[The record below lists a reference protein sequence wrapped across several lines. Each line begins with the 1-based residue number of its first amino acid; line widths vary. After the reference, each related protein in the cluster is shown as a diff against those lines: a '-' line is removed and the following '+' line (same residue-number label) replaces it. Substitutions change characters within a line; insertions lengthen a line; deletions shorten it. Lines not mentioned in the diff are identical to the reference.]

1 MSDQTHSRAGAL
13 RRIGLLLGGAG
24 LGAAGGFV
32 AKGETEAKGNGKQ
45 AAAQTHA
52 TRLRLRA
59 SQLAYSDPDA
69 TPMNVVRT
77 PSRLIATA
85 HLLDEAGSARG
96 TCMGIV
102 MPAGEGGLE
111 LHTFTLDGGTLMGI
125 GPASAS
131 SFSIVGATGAYAG
144 AGGGYTMEHRAASAG
159 GDGSADFVID
169 IARGERP
176 WH

>member
-13 RRIGLLLGGAG
+13 RRIGFLLGGAG

-32 AKGETEAKGNGKQ
+32 ARSETEAKGNGKP
-45 AAAQTHA
+45 AAQVQV

-69 TPMNVVRT
+69 TPTDVVRT

-85 HLLDEAGSARG
+85 NLIDEAGRSHG
-96 TCMGIV
+96 SFTGIV

-111 LHTFTLDGGTLMGI
+111 LHTFTLERGTLMGM

-131 SFSIVGATGAYAG
+131 SYSIVGATGAYAG

-159 GDGSADFVID
+159 GDGSAEFVID

>member
-32 AKGETEAKGNGKQ
+32 AKGEVDRNAKSAPGAKV
-45 AAAQTHA
+45 

-59 SQLAYSDPDA
+59 PQLAYSDPDA
-69 TPMNVVRT
+69 SPTDIVRT
-77 PSRLIATA
+77 PSRLVAAANLI
-85 HLLDEAGSARG
+85 DEKGRSRGSF
-96 TCMGIV
+96 TGIV
-102 MPAGEGGLE
+102 MPAGESGLE
-111 LHTFTLDGGTLMGI
+111 LHTFTLEHGTLMGM

-131 SFSIVGATGAYAG
+131 SYSIVGATGAYAG

-159 GDGSADFVID
+159 GDGSAEFVID
-169 IARGERP
+169 IARGE
-176 WH
+176 